1 MSFDFLPDGR
11 LVFVEPLDLS
21 TTPLL
26 PPPPNNPFS
35 SGCTLY
41 VDLAISIPL
50 VNQGGT
56 ASWTI
61 QVPAMPSLQGFVF
74 YTQGVILDQ
83 AAGSGVV
90 TNAAE
95 GVIGM
100 K

>member
-1 MSFDFLPDGR
+1 
-11 LVFVEPLDLS
+11 
-21 TTPLL
+21 
-26 PPPPNNPFS
+26 
-35 SGCTLY
+35 
-41 VDLAISIPL
+41 
-50 VNQGGT
+50 
-56 ASWTI
+56 
-61 QVPAMPSLQGFVF
+61 MPSLQGFVF